1 MLKGWLQGQS
11 KEELQRLWGCNE
23 KIAELNYERLR
34 GMDLEKGVTPAVLAY
49 EGIQYQYMAPRVF
62 EAGEWEYVEEYV
74 RILSGFYG
82 ILRPL
87 DGVVPYRLEMQAKGN
102 PEGKGNLYDFWKDAI
117 YGKLREETDCIVNLA
132 SKEYSRC
139 VEDWLTAVKRGGRRW
154 CRRGRRRR
162 WREGKWYGSRRSRI
176 SGTGGS

>member
-1 MLKGWLQGQS
+1 MRFIISPAKKMNVDGDTMEAVGRPVFLERAEVLKGWLQGQS

-23 KIAELNYERLR
+23 KIAELNYGRLR

-62 EAGEWEYVEEYV
+62 EADEWEYVEEYV

-87 DGVVPYRLEMQAKGN
+87 DGVVPYRLEMQAKGCL
-102 PEGKGNLYDFWKDAI
+102 LY
-117 YGKLREETDCIVNLA
+117 T
-132 SKEYSRC
+132 SRC
-139 VEDWLTAVKRGGRRW
+139 V
-154 CRRGRRRR
+154 
-162 WREGKWYGSRRSRI
+162 
-176 SGTGGS
+176 

>member
-1 MLKGWLQGQS
+1 MERAEVLKGWLQGQS

-87 DGVVPYRLEMQAKGN
+87 TG
-102 PEGKGNLYDFWKDAI
+102 
-117 YGKLREETDCIVNLA
+117 
-132 SKEYSRC
+132 
-139 VEDWLTAVKRGGRRW
+139 W
-154 CRRGRRRR
+154 CRIGWRCRRRGIRREREICMISGRMRSMGSCGRRR
-162 WREGKWYGSRRSRI
+162 I
-176 SGTGGS
+176 VL

>member
-1 MLKGWLQGQS
+1 MRFIISPAKKMNVDGDTMEAVGRPVFLERAEVLKGWLQGQS

-23 KIAELNYERLR
+23 KIAELNYGRLR

-82 ILRPL
+82 RRRGI
-87 DGVVPYRLEMQAKGN
+87 Q
-102 PEGKGNLYDFWKDAI
+102 
-117 YGKLREETDCIVNLA
+117 REREICMI
-132 SKEYSRC
+132 S
-139 VEDWLTAVKRGGRRW
+139 GRMPSMGS
-154 CRRGRRRR
+154 CGRRR
-162 WREGKWYGSRRSRI
+162 I
-176 SGTGGS
+176 VL